1 MHEHTAADDYA
12 ASWDARYSES
22 DRLWSGE
29 PNAALVR
36 EAADLAPGTALDLGS
51 GEGGDAIWLARR
63 GWRVTGVDISRVALE
78 RAAAHV
84 REAGVAD
91 SVELRHCDLGAEFPE
106 GRFDL
111 VSAHFLHAHG
121 GLPREDILRRA
132 AAAVAPGGVLLVVGH
147 SRNASMGHLDHE
159 QRMSLPT
166 AEEDLAVLEL
176 AEGRWEVL
184 RCEEYEH
191 TYTGADGES
200 TRVDTVVKVRRR
212 AD

>member
-1 MHEHTAADDYA
+1 MHKHTAADEDHA
-12 ASWDARYSES
+12 ATWDARYRES

-36 EAADLAPGTALDLGS
+36 EAADLPPGTALDLGS

-84 REAGVAD
+84 RAAGVAD
-91 SVELRHCDLGAEFPE
+91 RVELLRRDLGAEFPE

-121 GLPREDILRRA
+121 GLPREAVLRRA
-132 AAAVAPGGVLLVVGH
+132 AEAVAPGGVLLVVGH
-147 SRNASMGHLDHE
+147 SRNAHQHHLAEAHVV
-159 QRMSLPT
+159 LPT

-176 AEGRWEVL
+176 AEGEWEVL
-184 RCEEYEH
+184 ACEEYEH
-191 TYTGADGES
+191 AYTGAEGES

-212 AD
+212 AA